1 MTQCRLI
8 AVVISRYLFLYKDL
22 YLHQIIVTFVARYTN
37 DSLLYMTRFA
47 DVILPLP
54 LYRYF
59 TYRIPADMQGR
70 LRQGHRVV
78 VSFGRSKFYT
88 AIVVALH
95 DTEPQGYEV
104 KEIATLLD
112 DEPIVLRPQLK
123 FWEWIAEYYL
133 CSVGDVYKA
142 ALPSGLKLE
151 SETSLSVNSD
161 YEESAEEPLSERE
174 AVLMQVLSEQGRLTV
189 HELEKLTGLRNT
201 LPVLRRL
208 VEREAIFVSERIR
221 ANYKPKTEV
230 CIRLSFE
237 PGNQDALRNA
247 FELVKRSKQQETLL
261 LSYLE
266 LSHFMQPGNY
276 TEVSRTALL
285 ERAGVSAA
293 VLAGVVNK
301 GVMLTYKREIS
312 RFAKVIRHCADLPTL
327 SSEQSRALNEI
338 CSAMRDKSVTLLHG
352 VTSSGKTEIY
362 THLIDNALKQGRQV
376 LYLVPEIAL
385 TTQLTD
391 RLQRVFGDKL
401 LIYHSRFSDNERVE
415 IWQKLLTDREP
426 KVILGVRSS
435 IFLPFH
441 NLGLVI
447 VDEEHETSYKQ
458 YDPAPRYHARNA
470 AIVLAQMYDA
480 RVLLGSATPAIE
492 SYYNA
497 QCGKYGLV
505 ELLTRY
511 SNNPLPEVRTI
522 DMREQRRKKLARGN
536 FSEPLVQEVHKALER
551 EEQIIL
557 FQNRRGFAPMV
568 ECRECAWIPK
578 CTQCDVSLTYHK
590 RDNRLVC
597 HYCGYSCE
605 VPRMCPACLQPTIE
619 VRGFGTER
627 IEEDVESIFP
637 DTPLARMDL
646 DTTRSRNAYQEI
658 IDNFAEGK
666 SKILIGTQM
675 VTKGLDF
682 DRVSVVG
689 ILSADTMLSFPD
701 FRAHERAFQMMA
713 QVAGRSGR
721 GKSRGIV
728 FLQTSQPET
737 PVISQVIGHDY
748 MGMYNEQLSQREA
761 FGYPPFTR
769 LIYIYLKHRDEAVL
783 DTLSQQYATILRKVF
798 GERVLG
804 PDNPP
809 VARIQSL
816 YIRKIMLKVEV
827 SASMAQ
833 VKDLLR
839 QIYERSLADD
849 RFKALTLYYDVD
861 PM

>member
-1 MTQCRLI
+1 MN
-8 AVVISRYLFLYKDL
+8 
-22 YLHQIIVTFVARYTN
+22 H
-37 DSLLYMTRFA
+37 FA

-59 TYRIPADMQGR
+59 TYRVPDEMQGR

-95 DTEPQGYEV
+95 DSEPQGYEV

-151 SETSLSVNSD
+151 SETSLTINTD
-161 YEESAEEPLSERE
+161 FEEEDNDRLSERE
-174 AVLMQVLSEQGRLTV
+174 AVLMQALSEQGRLTV
-189 HELEKLTGLRNT
+189 HELEKATGLRNT

-208 VEREAIFVSERIR
+208 VEREAIFVSERLR

-230 CIRLSFE
+230 YVRLTFE
-237 PGNQDALRNA
+237 QGNSDALRNA
-247 FELVKRSKQQETLL
+247 FELVRRAKQQETLL
-261 LSYLE
+261 LSFLE
-266 LSHFMQPGNY
+266 LSRFMQAGSCA
-276 TEVSRTALL
+276 EVSRAALL
-285 ERAGVSAA
+285 ARAEVSPA
-293 VLAGVVNK
+293 VLAGLVNK
-301 GVMLTYKREIS
+301 GVMETYKREVS
-312 RFAKVIRHCADLPTL
+312 RFASVKQACVPMPVL
-327 SSEQSRALNEI
+327 SAEQARAYNEI
-338 CSAMRDKSVTLLHG
+338 LDTLHDKSVTLLHG

-362 THLIDNALKQGRQV
+362 IHLIDAMLKQGRQV

-415 IWQKLLTDREP
+415 LWHKLLRSREP
-426 KVILGVRSS
+426 RVVLGVRSS

-441 NLGLVI
+441 NLGFVI

-470 AIVLAQMYDA
+470 AIVLAQMYGA
-480 RVLLGSATPAIE
+480 KVLLGSATPAVE

-497 QCGKYGLV
+497 LSGKYGLV
-505 ELLTRY
+505 ELFTRY
-511 SNNPLPEVRTI
+511 SNNPLPDVRVV
-522 DMREQRRKKLARGN
+522 DMREQRRKRLVKGN
-536 FSEPLVQEVHKALER
+536 FSEPLLSEMQGALKR

-627 IEEDVESIFP
+627 IEEDVEAVFP
-637 DTPLARMDL
+637 DVPLARMDM

-658 IDNFAEGK
+658 IDDFSAGK

-682 DRVSVVG
+682 DRVSIVG
-689 ILSADTMLSFPD
+689 ILSADSMLSFPD
-701 FRAHERAFQMMA
+701 FRAHERAYQMMS

-721 GKSRGIV
+721 GKSRGV
-728 FLQTSQPET
+728 VLLQTSQPEL
-737 PVISQVIGHDY
+737 PLISQVINHDY
-748 MGMYNEQLSQREA
+748 VAMYNDQLSQREA

-769 LIYIYLKHRDEAVL
+769 LIYIYLKHRDEEVL
-783 DTLSQQYATILRKVF
+783 DVLSQRYATMLRKVF

-816 YIRKIMLKVEV
+816 YIRKIMLKVEIA
-827 SASMAQ
+827 ASMAQ

-839 QIYERSLADD
+839 QIYERSLVDEK
-849 RFKALTLYYDVD
+849 FKSLTIYYDVD

>member
-1 MTQCRLI
+1 MYQ
-8 AVVISRYLFLYKDL
+8 Y
-22 YLHQIIVTFVARYTN
+22 
-37 DSLLYMTRFA
+37 A

-54 LYRYF
+54 LYQYF
-59 TYRIPADMQGR
+59 TYRVPESMQDS

-78 VSFGRSKFYT
+78 VQFGRTKYYT
-88 AIVVALH
+88 AIVASLH
-95 DTEPQGYEV
+95 NTQPQGYEV
-104 KEIATLLD
+104 KEIVTLLD
-112 DEPIVLRPQLK
+112 EEPVILRPQLK

-151 SETSLSVNSD
+151 SETSLVVNAD
-161 YEESAEEPLSERE
+161 YEEDEQDRLTERE
-174 AVLMQVLSEQGRLTV
+174 AVLLQALSTQGRLTV
-189 HELEKLTGLRNT
+189 HEIEKLTGLRNT

-208 VEREAIFVSERIR
+208 VEREAVFVSERLR

-230 CIRLSFE
+230 CVRLTFAQGDRE
-237 PGNQDALRNA
+237 ALHRA
-247 FELVKRSKQQETLL
+247 FDLVGRAKQQENLL
-261 LSYLE
+261 LSFLD
-266 LSHFMQPGNY
+266 LSHFMQAGQCV
-276 TEVSRTALL
+276 EVTRSELL
-285 ERAGVSAA
+285 ARAGVTPA

-301 GVMLTYKREIS
+301 GIMVTYKREVS
-312 RFAKVIRHCADLPTL
+312 RFASVVRQCLPLPTL
-327 SSEQSRALNEI
+327 SKEQSRAVDEI
-338 CSAMRDKSVTLLHG
+338 YETLRDKQVTLLHG

-362 THLIDNALKQGRQV
+362 IHLINDMLKQGRQV

-385 TTQLTD
+385 TTQLTE
-391 RLQRVFGDKL
+391 RLQRVLGDKL

-415 IWQKLLTDREP
+415 LWQKLLRSREP
-426 KVILGVRSS
+426 RVVLGVRSS
-435 IFLPFH
+435 VFLPFH
-441 NLGLVI
+441 DLGLVI

-458 YDPAPRYHARNA
+458 YDPAPRYHARSA
-470 AIVLAQMYDA
+470 AIVLAQMYGA
-480 RVLLGSATPAIE
+480 KVLLGSATPAIE

-497 QCGKYGLV
+497 LTGKYGLV

-511 SNNPLPEVRTI
+511 SDNPLPEVRTV
-522 DMREQRRKKLARGN
+522 DMREQRRKRQAKGN
-536 FSEPLVQEVHKALER
+536 FSAPLLDEMKRALER
-551 EEQIIL
+551 EEQVIL

-568 ECRECAWIPK
+568 ECRECAWVPK

-605 VPRMCPACLQPTIE
+605 IPHTCSACKQPSIE

-627 IEEDVESIFP
+627 IEEDVENLFP
-637 DTPLARMDL
+637 EVPMARMDM

-658 IDNFAEGK
+658 IDDFASGK
-666 SKILIGTQM
+666 NKILVGTQM

-721 GKSRGIV
+721 GKSKGV
-728 FLQTSQPET
+728 VLLQTAQPEL
-737 PVISQVIGHDY
+737 PIVEQVIRHDY
-748 MGMYNEQLSQREA
+748 VGMYHDQMEQRKTY
-761 FGYPPFTR
+761 GYPPYTR
-769 LIYIYLKHRDEAVL
+769 LIYIYLKHRDEAML
-783 DTLSQQYATILRKVF
+783 DTLSQRYATLLRKVF

-827 SASMAQ
+827 TAPMSQ

-839 QIYERSLADD
+839 QIYERSLADE
-849 RFKALTLYYDVD
+849 RFKSLTLYYDVD

>member
-1 MTQCRLI
+1 M
-8 AVVISRYLFLYKDL
+8 
-22 YLHQIIVTFVARYTN
+22 N
-37 DSLLYMTRFA
+37 RFA

-59 TYRIPADMQGR
+59 TYRVPESMQGV

-95 DTEPQGYEV
+95 DSEPQEYEV
-104 KEIATLLD
+104 KEITTLLD
-112 DEPIVLRPQLK
+112 DDPIVLRPQLK

-151 SETSLSVNSD
+151 SETALTINND
-161 YEESAEEPLSERE
+161 YEEDADDRLTERE
-174 AVLMQVLSEQGRLTV
+174 AILMQALSGQGRLTV
-189 HELEKLTGLRNT
+189 HALEKLTGLRNT

-208 VEREAIFVSERIR
+208 VEREAIFVSERVR
-221 ANYKPKTEV
+221 SNYKPKTEV
-230 CIRLSFE
+230 CVRLTFE
-237 PGNQDALRNA
+237 QGDRDAWHRA
-247 FELVKRSKQQETLL
+247 FDLVGRAKQQETLL
-261 LSYLE
+261 LSFLD
-266 LSHFMQPGNY
+266 LSHFMQAGCY
-276 TEVSRTALL
+276 CEVTRADLL
-285 ERAGVSAA
+285 QRAGVSAA
-293 VLAGVVNK
+293 VLAGLVNK
-301 GVMLTYKREIS
+301 GVMEVYKREVS
-312 RFAKVIRHCADLPTL
+312 RFASVVRQCVPLPTL
-327 SSEQSRALNEI
+327 SNEQSRALDEI
-338 CSAMRDKSVTLLHG
+338 YQNFRDKQVTLLHG

-362 THLIDNALKQGRQV
+362 THLISAMLQQGRQV

-391 RLQRVFGDKL
+391 RLRRVFGDKL

-415 IWQKLLTDREP
+415 LWRKMLLSREP
-426 KVILGVRSS
+426 RVVLGVRSS

-441 NLGLVI
+441 DLGFVI

-458 YDPAPRYHARNA
+458 YHPAPRYHARNA
-470 AIVLAQMYDA
+470 AILLAQMYGA
-480 RVLLGSATPAIE
+480 KVLLGSATPAVE

-497 QCGKYGLV
+497 VSGKYGLV

-511 SNNPLPEVRTI
+511 ANNPLPEVRVV
-522 DMREQRRKKLARGN
+522 DMREQRRKRLVKGN
-536 FSEPLVQEVHKALER
+536 FSEPLLQEMQGALKR

-568 ECRECAWIPK
+568 ECHDCAWVPK
-578 CTQCDVSLTYHK
+578 CRQCDVSLTYHK

-605 VPRMCPACLQPTIE
+605 VPHICPACLQPAIE

-627 IEEDVESIFP
+627 IEEDVEKLFP
-637 DTPLARMDL
+637 EVPLARMDV

-658 IDNFAEGK
+658 IDNFASGK
-666 SKILIGTQM
+666 SKILVGTQM

-689 ILSADTMLSFPD
+689 ILSADAMLSFPD

-721 GKSRGIV
+721 GKSRGVV
-728 FLQTSQPET
+728 FLQTSQPQLPIIE
-737 PVISQVIGHDY
+737 QVIAHDY
-748 MGMYNEQLSQREA
+748 KAMYNDQLSQREQYR
-761 FGYPPFTR
+761 YPPFTR
-769 LIYIYLKHRDEAVL
+769 LIYIYLKHQEEGIL
-783 DTLSQQYATILRKVF
+783 DTLSQRYATMLRKVF

-816 YIRKIMLKVEV
+816 YIRKIMLKVEIT
-827 SASMAQ
+827 ASMQQ
-833 VKDLLR
+833 VKELLR
-839 QIYERSLADD
+839 QIYERALTDHK
-849 RFKALTLYYDVD
+849 FKSLTLYYDVD

>member
-1 MTQCRLI
+1 M
-8 AVVISRYLFLYKDL
+8 
-22 YLHQIIVTFVARYTN
+22 N
-37 DSLLYMTRFA
+37 RFA

-78 VSFGRSKFYT
+78 VSFGRAKFYT

-123 FWEWIAEYYL
+123 FWEWIADYYL

-151 SETSLSVNSD
+151 SETSLAINPD
-161 YEESAEEPLSERE
+161 FEEAVDERLSERE
-174 AVLMQVLSEQGRLTV
+174 AILMQALSTQGRLTV
-189 HELEKLTGLRNT
+189 HELEKQTGLRNT

-221 ANYKPKTEV
+221 SNYKPKTEV
-230 CIRLSFE
+230 CVRLSFE
-237 PGNQDALRNA
+237 QGNQEALRSA

-261 LSYLE
+261 LSFLD

-276 TEVSRTALL
+276 VEVSRTALL

-301 GVMLTYKREIS
+301 GIMQTYKREIS
-312 RFAKVIRHCADLPTL
+312 RFANVVRHCCELPTL
-327 SSEQSRALNEI
+327 SNEQSRALGEI
-338 CSAMRDKSVTLLHG
+338 YTTFRDKSVTLLHG

-362 THLIDNALKQGRQV
+362 THLIDNALQQGRQV

-385 TTQLTD
+385 TTQLTE

-415 IWQKLLTDREP
+415 IWHKMLRSREP
-426 KVILGVRSS
+426 RVVLGVRSS

-480 RVLLGSATPAIE
+480 KVLLGSATPAVE

-536 FSEPLVQEVHKALER
+536 FSEPLIEEVHKALKR

-568 ECRECAWIPK
+568 ECRECAWVPK

-605 VPRMCPACLQPTIE
+605 VPRICPACLQPTIE

-627 IEEDVESIFP
+627 IEEDVEQIFP
-637 DTPLARMDL
+637 DTPLARMDM

-658 IDNFAEGK
+658 IDDFAAGK

-682 DRVSVVG
+682 DRVSIVG
-689 ILSADTMLSFPD
+689 ILSADSMLSFPD

-721 GKSRGIV
+721 GKSRGVV
-728 FLQTSQPET
+728 FLQTSQPQLPIIE
-737 PVISQVIGHDY
+737 QVIQHDY
-748 MGMYNEQLSQREA
+748 VGMYREQLSQRQT

-783 DTLSQQYATILRKVF
+783 DTLSHQYAVLLRKVF

-816 YIRKIMLKVEV
+816 YIRKIMLKVET

-839 QIYERSLADD
+839 QIYERSLVDE
-849 RFKALTLYYDVD
+849 RFKSLTLYYDVD

>member
-1 MTQCRLI
+1 M
-8 AVVISRYLFLYKDL
+8 
-22 YLHQIIVTFVARYTN
+22 N
-37 DSLLYMTRFA
+37 RFA

-59 TYRIPADMQGR
+59 TYRIPDEMQGR

-95 DTEPQGYEV
+95 DMEPQGYEV

-112 DEPIVLRPQLK
+112 DEPIVLRTQLN
-123 FWEWIAEYYL
+123 FWQWIAEYYL

-151 SETSLSVNSD
+151 SETSLTINND
-161 YEESAEEPLSERE
+161 YEEDVDNRLTERE
-174 AVLMQVLSEQGRLTV
+174 AVLLQTLAGQGRLTV
-189 HELEKLTGLRNT
+189 QELEKATGLRNT

-208 VEREAIFVSERIR
+208 VEREAVFVTERMR
-221 ANYKPKTEV
+221 VNYKPKTEV
-230 CIRLSFE
+230 CVRLTFE
-237 PGNQDALRNA
+237 QGNHEALRAA
-247 FELVKRSKQQETLL
+247 FDLVGRAKQQEVLL
-261 LSYLE
+261 LSFLD
-266 LSHFMQPGNY
+266 LSHFMQKGCY
-276 TEVSRTALL
+276 VEVSRSELL
-285 ERAGVSAA
+285 ARADVSPA
-293 VLAGVVNK
+293 VLAGLVNK
-301 GVMLTYKREIS
+301 GVMETYKREVS
-312 RFAKVIRHCADLPTL
+312 RFVPLVHRSVELPRL
-327 SSEQSRALNEI
+327 SDEQSRALGEI
-338 CSAMRDKSVTLLHG
+338 YGSLGDKSVSLLHG

-362 THLIDNALKQGRQV
+362 IHIINNILQQGRQV

-385 TTQLTD
+385 TTQLTE

-415 IWQKLLTDREP
+415 IWYKMLRSREP
-426 KVILGVRSS
+426 IVLLGVRSS
-435 IFLPFH
+435 VFLPFH
-441 NLGLVI
+441 DLGFVI
-447 VDEEHETSYKQ
+447 VDEEHEPSYKQ
-458 YDPAPRYHARNA
+458 YDPAPRYHARSA
-470 AIVLAQMYDA
+470 AIVLAGMYGA
-480 RVLLGSATPAIE
+480 KVLLGSATPSIE

-497 QCGKYGLV
+497 LTGKYGLV
-505 ELLTRY
+505 ELLVRY
-511 SNNPLPEVRTI
+511 SNNPLPDVRTI
-522 DMREQRRKKLARGN
+522 DMREQRRRRQVKGN
-536 FSEPLVQEVHKALER
+536 FSQALIDAMQGALKR

-605 VPRMCPACLQPTIE
+605 IPHVCPACLQATIE

-627 IEEDVESIFP
+627 IEEDVEEMFP
-637 DTPLARMDL
+637 DVKMARMDL

-658 IDNFAEGK
+658 IDDFASGK
-666 SKILIGTQM
+666 SKILVGTQM

-701 FRAHERAFQMMA
+701 FRAYERAFQMMS

-721 GKSRGIV
+721 GKSRGEV
-728 FLQTSQPET
+728 LLQTSQPEL
-737 PVISQVIGHDY
+737 PIIGQVIAHDY
-748 MGMYNEQLSQREA
+748 IGMYQEQILQRQQ

-769 LIYIYLKHRDEAVL
+769 LVYIYLKHRDEAVL
-783 DTLSQQYATILRKVF
+783 DTLSQQYATLLRKVF

-816 YIRKIMLKVEV
+816 YIRKIMLKVEIA
-827 SASMAQ
+827 ASMSQ

-839 QIYERSLADD
+839 KIYENSLADS
-849 RFKALTLYYDVD
+849 RFKQLVLYYDVD